1 MHEHGAGIRNPLF
14 FIGVIEGNKDDR
26 LEGRVRVR
34 AFGIHGTV
42 DEIAT
47 DELPWAIVA
56 QGGYDPNVV
65 PKVNSWVYGMFLDGR
80 DGQQP
85 MILGL
90 IPTQAVDA
98 IDPAKYG
105 WGWIPDQDADLLS
118 KGATPEDA
126 GLPQNSNLARGEYI
140 QDSYVLQQEMGRAIN
155 VPVGGSEDTWDEP
168 GSAYDAEYP
177 HNKVIETAKHS
188 IEIDDT
194 PGAERIMI
202 HHNSGSFIQIDDRGT
217 TTNKTKG
224 DHYDVMDR
232 KQHVVVGGMST
243 VTILGNSYVYVKGD
257 KIEEIEGDLQT
268 QVHGNHLLSVGGQST
283 INAAEQV
290 QIRGADVKVDANV
303 GTLSIKSA
311 KETNIS
317 TGLTGGGLP
326 PKYGALSIKAEKIQV
341 DATDKLHLR
350 GNTQVNIQSIAEMNL
365 SAININQQAA
375 VNWNATGKIGVFL
388 SGGIVTDI
396 DAGID
401 LAIQGGVAT
410 NIGGPIANI
419 GSGIVNLAPPIP
431 PRPSGASAINSAL
444 TAKFLIPPVMQ
455 KPFIPGSAVPEIA
468 WGAGGVEAP
477 EPVRKSTSIT
487 PQFGQGSMGSS
498 GFSAKTRASQ
508 FPATPLLSEITAA
521 TQTAA
526 TPLLDFIG
534 NKESEGYD
542 DISGLVSQSLYPA
555 KPITKMTMSEILD
568 WQESIDQTQL
578 SEAVGRY
585 QIMEDTLRGYN
596 NDATLGPGNPLYT
609 RAGLSAGDLFSPEN
623 QDKMAIVLLDQR
635 GLSKFIDGKLDK
647 WSFAN
652 NLASEWASLPLVSGA
667 GAGKSKYA
675 NDKAGNRSLTTVSAF
690 LNVLDEVKTSSVD
703 TWARSN
709 TDRDVT

>member
-1 MHEHGAGIRNPLF
+1 MHEFGAGIRNPLF
-14 FIGVIEGNKDDR
+14 FIGVIEGNVDSR

-42 DEIAT
+42 DEVPT

-65 PKVNSWVYGMFLDGR
+65 PRVNSWVYGMFLDGR

-90 IPTQAVDA
+90 IPTQAIDQ
-98 IDPAKYG
+98 IDPEKYG
-105 WGWIPDQDADLLS
+105 WGWVPPKDGDLLS
-118 KGATPEDA
+118 KGAGPEDS
-126 GLPQNSNLARGEYI
+126 GKPSNSDLARGEYI
-140 QDSYVLQQEMGRAIN
+140 QDSYVMRQEMGRA
-155 VPVGGSEDTWDEP
+155 VDVRVGGTEETWDEP
-168 GSAYDAEYP
+168 GPAYDTEYP
-177 HNKVIETAKHS
+177 HNKVIESGTHT
-188 IEIDDT
+188 IELDDT

-202 HHNSGSFIQIDDRGT
+202 HHKSGSFIQIDDRGT

-243 VTILGNSYVYVKGD
+243 VTILGNSYVYVKGN
-257 KIEEIEGDLQT
+257 KIEEVEGDLQT
-268 QVHGNHLLSVGGQST
+268 QVHGNYMLSVGGQAT
-283 INAAEQV
+283 INASEQT
-290 QIRGADVKVDANV
+290 QIRGADVKLDANV
-303 GTLSIKSA
+303 GTMSIKSA

-317 TGLTGGGLP
+317 TGLVGGGLP
-326 PKYGALSIKAEKIQV
+326 PKYGAISIKAEKIQV

-350 GNTQVNIQSIAEMNL
+350 GNTQVNVQSIAEMNI

-375 VNWNATGKIGVFL
+375 VNWAATGKVGVFL
-388 SGGIVTDI
+388 TGGVTTDI
-396 DAGID
+396 DAGIS
-401 LAIQGGVAT
+401 LAIQGGIQT
-410 NIGGPIANI
+410 NVGGPIVNV
-419 GSGIVNLAPPIP
+419 GSGMVNLAPLIP
-431 PRPSGASAINSAL
+431 PRPSTAAAINTAL

-468 WGAGGVEAP
+468 WGAGKVEAP
-477 EPVRKSTSIT
+477 EPVGKSTSIG
-487 PQFGQGSMGSS
+487 PRYNMGSLGSS
-498 GFSAKTRASQ
+498 GFSSKTRGSQ
-508 FPATPLLSEITAA
+508 FPAKPILSEITAV

-542 DISGLVSQSLYPA
+542 DISGLVSRSLYPT
-555 KPITKMTMSEILD
+555 KPLTKMTIQEVLD
-568 WQESIDQTQL
+568 WQESIDRTQL
-578 SEAVGRY
+578 SEASGRY

-596 NDATLGPGNPLYT
+596 NDTTAGPGNPLWK

-635 GLSKFIDGKLDK
+635 GLSKYLDGNLSKEQ
-647 WSFAN
+647 FAN
-652 NLASEWASLPLVSGA
+652 NLAGEWASLPLVTGPN
-667 GAGKSKYA
+667 AGKSKYA
-675 NDKAGNRSLTTVSAF
+675 GDSAGNRSLTSVQEF
-690 LNVLDEVKTSSVD
+690 LNVIDKVKKESEQFRKGGAS
-703 TWARSN
+703 
-709 TDRDVT
+709 